1 MVKWKHV
8 LYTAVSAPR
17 QILPERS
24 ESHHTESFRPSPPF
38 LQERAVSRR
47 IPLIST
53 SVQVDITNT
62 SSTAQSPIKHSFRF
76 RNRNIMFQF
85 YRCIK
90 SYSAVL
96 LGKYSLYRSQAHLGL
111 KPRLCS
117 NTFNKT
123 QGMSH
128 KCTPASITSQDTF
141 SAQAAK

>member
-1 MVKWKHV
+1 MCSTQLSV
-8 LYTAVSAPR
+8 LHGRFCLRGVRAIIQNHFV
-17 QILPERS
+17 
-24 ESHHTESFRPSPPF
+24 HHHLFYR
-38 LQERAVSRR
+38 RGAVSRR

-53 SVQVDITNT
+53 SVQVNITNT